1 MDSEKGFERPDMQIW
16 GIQKTN
22 CAVWWPTTVCIQ
34 GTAVTLQSTPKEP
47 PQKPL
52 CLEHSV
58 AVNIS
63 LIHVYIINNGN
74 VQTISETLSSLHSM
88 SVSEMDNFQSEIYR
102 TNAIGRGED
111 KMRWF

>member
-22 CAVWWPTTVCIQ
+22 CAVCWPTTVCIQ
-34 GTAVTLQSTPKEP
+34 GTTVTLQSTPKEP
-47 PQKPL
+47 PQKPVF
-52 CLEHSV
+52 LEHSV

-102 TNAIGRGED
+102 TNAIGKGED
-111 KMRWF
+111 KMLWF